1 MIDSFFY
8 VIVYRDTRRQIEMST
23 TLVINCTSATTIIKT
38 LCCRHPLSSM
48 VFGTNALVT
57 KPAISFAPMLVVSI
71 LNRHGYESVKTAT
84 AMPPGVTVDLNST
97 MFNVMCFIPV
107 SIGLLQLIIWSR
119 YTIRN
124 SHLTITKYVE
134 T

>member
-1 MIDSFFY
+1 
-8 VIVYRDTRRQIEMST
+8 
-23 TLVINCTSATTIIKT
+23 
-38 LCCRHPLSSM
+38 M

-57 KPAISFAPMLVVSI
+57 KPAISFAPMLVVFI

-84 AMPPGVTVDLNST
+84 AVPPGVTVDLNSA